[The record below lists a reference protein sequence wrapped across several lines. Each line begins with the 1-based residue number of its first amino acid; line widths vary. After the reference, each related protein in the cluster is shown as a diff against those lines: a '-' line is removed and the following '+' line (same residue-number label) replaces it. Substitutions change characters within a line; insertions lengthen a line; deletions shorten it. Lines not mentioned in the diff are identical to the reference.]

1 MRKWFLG
8 AAALLL
14 AYIAYPSLALFW
26 LDRAVLADSTASL
39 ESLIDWP
46 LVRQQLKA
54 DVKLALIQSAQTQVG
69 KRYFAGIFGGALTA
83 LLAPTVVDSAVDEW
97 VTPEKLVNNEE
108 VVKRRQEQK
117 SFADFVTYA
126 FFTSPTA
133 FRADLRDPK
142 DPKSPTLTVLMA
154 LSGVRWRV
162 VALKLPPPET
172 WLSKPGTR
180 TPSDDDAPAPQ

>member
-8 AAALLL
+8 AAALLV
-14 AYIAYPSLALFW
+14 AYIAYPYLTLFW
-26 LDRAVLADSTASL
+26 LDRAVLTGNTASL

-69 KRYFAGIFGGALTA
+69 KRNFAGIFGGALTA

-117 SFADFVTYA
+117 SFADFVTHA

>member
-8 AAALLL
+8 AAALLV
-14 AYIAYPSLALFW
+14 AYIAYPYLTLFW
-26 LDRAVLADSTASL
+26 LDRAVLTGNTASL

-69 KRYFAGIFGGALTA
+69 KRNFAGIFGGALTA

-180 TPSDDDAPAPQ
+180 TPSDDAAPVPQ

>member
-14 AYIAYPSLALFW
+14 AYVAYPYLTLYW
-26 LDRAVLADSTASL
+26 LDRAVLTGNTATL
-39 ESLIDWP
+39 ESLINWP
-46 LVRQQLKA
+46 LVRQQLKS
-54 DVKLALIQSAQTQVG
+54 DVKLALIESAQTQVG
-69 KRYFAGIFGGALTA
+69 KGNFAGIFGGALTA
-83 LLAPTVVDSAVDEW
+83 LLAPTVVDSAIDEW

-108 VVKRRQEQK
+108 VVKRREEQK

-142 DPKSPTLTVLMA
+142 EPNSPTVTVLMA

-172 WLSKPGTR
+172 WLSKPGTP
-180 TPSDDDAPAPQ
+180 TPSDDAAPAPQ

>member
-1 MRKWFLG
+1 MVPRRRRPPRCLYRLPLSH
-8 AAALLL
+8 ALLARPRG
-14 AYIAYPSLALFW
+14 AYRQYGEPREP
-26 LDRAVLADSTASL
+26 DC
-39 ESLIDWP
+39 WP

-69 KRYFAGIFGGALTA
+69 KRNFAGIFGGALTA

-126 FFTSPTA
+126 FSPTA

-180 TPSDDDAPAPQ
+180 TPSDDAAPVPQ